1 MDNAA
6 MIAGHSL
13 CLPFAKTSDELITHL
28 RQGKQVAT
36 SGWFASDRDAIKG
49 GFKGNKRFALLPPG
63 GESPDDRLS
72 RLIDNALAQAQLDKD
87 ELKGERVRVYLTGL
101 GPRVDVK
108 AYKSFYDRND
118 IEDIKLTPDVTQ
130 LQVANMSQDRLSQ
143 YLAYKYGLHYLPPNL
158 NCASNSSLAAVH
170 IGCEAIE
177 KGGAELVMVVSCS
190 AITTQDFWFLESQ
203 SMLEG
208 DVVQPFGEQ
217 SKSVLF
223 AEGFCVLLLESHCH
237 RAARQVTA
245 GVRLQSVYHQI
256 GANRSNDAAY
266 LTANLLKLMRQ
277 ALHKAD
283 VTLQDL
289 CAIIPHGNGAES
301 SDKAEAQALALL
313 LADCSV
319 PILAYKG
326 QIGYTATG
334 SGVVDVII
342 AQHALAWGELIPALQ
357 QDAIVK
363 TLARHLVMGGETI
376 KHHKQHLLKVGVSVD
391 GALIAVLMSVDRQGN
406 RL

>member
-63 GESPDDRLS
+63 GESPGDRLS

-118 IEDIKLTPDVTQ
+118 IEDIKLTPDVAQ

-143 YLAYKYGLHYLPPNL
+143 YLAHKYGLHYLPPNL

-190 AITTQDFWFLESQ
+190 ALTTQDFWFLESQ

-223 AEGFCVLLLESHCH
+223 AEGFCVLLLESHRH

-266 LTANLLKLMRQ
+266 LTTNLLKLMRQ

-289 CAIIPHGNGAES
+289 CAIIPHGNGSES